1 MNERKKRKMIRLW
14 MGGCGEVKGQDILD
28 ISCLNIMNF
37 LFYLKKGGYIKSIRL
52 KF

>member
-1 MNERKKRKMIRLW
+1 

-28 ISCLNIMNF
+28 ISCLNIMIIF
-37 LFYLKKGGYIKSIRL
+37 FKKGGYIKSIRL